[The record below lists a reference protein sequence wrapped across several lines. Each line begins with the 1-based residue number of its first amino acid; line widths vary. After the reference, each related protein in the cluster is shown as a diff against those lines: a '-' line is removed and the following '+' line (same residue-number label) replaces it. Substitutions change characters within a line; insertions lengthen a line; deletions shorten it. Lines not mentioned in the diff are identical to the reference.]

1 MGFGKYAADLEG
13 VARVL
18 APPKRGVGGS
28 STIPSADPSGHVAS
42 VLHRPGA
49 EKYTGARGLV
59 LIPDGTVGGDE
70 VASGRG
76 EQGADRF
83 HGVFPG

>member
-1 MGFGKYAADLEG
+1 MGS
-13 VARVL
+13 
-18 APPKRGVGGS
+18 S

-42 VLHRPGA
+42 VLHRPDA